1 MEDKMLDGNDFSDPH
16 FRGLRGG
23 MGVHVGGMSG
33 YTINGLLTPTPQSE
47 SQSPGLLHGLTPLKY
62 AGYPECGGVGGSTM
76 TTPSGISITLGAPIP
91 AHPHAPHPL
100 NPHSQ
105 LHAHGP
111 GPSTSIAPNPSSSAG
126 GSPTHTTSPITFT
139 TLTAGALKRK
149 QRRYRTTFT
158 NFQLEELERA
168 FHRTHYPDVFF
179 REELAMRIDLTEAR
193 VQVWFQNRRAKW
205 RKQEK
210 LAVKHQQTAAAQQ
223 IAAQQMTVVQQVSVS
238 QQAVNTTLAGNK
250 HEQESPSLSSMPPV
264 TTSPEVTSS
273 SVAPPSTPPTGSQ
286 AQSSG
291 HHLSFGSTSPSVSL
305 PYLGMEWASPF
316 TSTLSTPPPPTTPTS
331 HSPTLPPA
339 PSPVLAN
346 PYYLGVRPPDI
357 EATEDEKP
365 PMLGQSFTPTGLSFS
380 ACLTPT
386 SLSLTP
392 TSLPLAP
399 STIALPPTSLS
410 LSPNSLSLTPTTLP
424 ITPTTLSLSPSSL
437 NLTPTSL
444 SQLRMRAREHTSS
457 FINLG
462 SD

>member
-1 MEDKMLDGNDFSDPH
+1 M
-16 FRGLRGG
+16 R
-23 MGVHVGGMSG
+23 
-33 YTINGLLTPTPQSE
+33 SE
-47 SQSPGLLHGLTPLKY
+47 SEDRLFLHDNLTKDTGPY
-62 AGYPECGGVGGSTM
+62 GYPECGGVGGSTM

-250 HEQESPSLSSMPPV
+250 HEQESPSLSSMPRKQAWGKAAV

-273 SVAPPSTPPTGSQ
+273 SVAPPTTPPTGSQ

-291 HHLSFGSTSPSVSL
+291 HHLSF
-305 PYLGMEWASPF
+305 A
-316 TSTLSTPPPPTTPTS
+316 S
-331 HSPTLPPA
+331 HSFHLLIILLISALPADRPPA
-339 PSPVLAN
+339 
-346 PYYLGVRPPDI
+346 
-357 EATEDEKP
+357 
-365 PMLGQSFTPTGLSFS
+365 
-380 ACLTPT
+380 
-386 SLSLTP
+386 
-392 TSLPLAP
+392 
-399 STIALPPTSLS
+399 
-410 LSPNSLSLTPTTLP
+410 
-424 ITPTTLSLSPSSL
+424 
-437 NLTPTSL
+437 
-444 SQLRMRAREHTSS
+444 
-457 FINLG
+457 
-462 SD
+462 